1 MRRADLLSGIG
12 LLLFSALYFERSFAI
27 STGLASDRLG
37 PQFFPR
43 LLAVLLA
50 LLSVALVVRA
60 ASGRSDTTPLPTVRF
75 GRLIAVLALCAGWT
89 LLLPRVGFLIV
100 TPPLV
105 GAVIWILGL
114 RRWRTIIAVSLGVTL
129 ALYLVFVQ
137 LLTVLLPLGPLGYPR

>member
-12 LLLFSALYFERSFAI
+12 LLLFSALYLERSFAI

-43 LLAVLLA
+43 LLALLLA

-60 ASGRSDTTPLPTVRF
+60 ASDRSDTTPLPAVRV
-75 GRLIAVLALCAGWT
+75 GRLVAVLSLCAGWT
-89 LLLPRVGFLIV
+89 LLLPRIGLLIL
-100 TPPLV
+100 TPLLV

-114 RRWRTIIAVSLGVTL
+114 RRWRSIIAVSLGMTL
-129 ALYLVFVQ
+129 VLYLVFVQ
-137 LLTVLLPLGPLGYPR
+137 VLKVLLPLGPFGYPR